1 MSGKPTF
8 WQLYKRTINKLDE
21 RHLGEAL
28 ELLQELANVLGDW
41 KLLDEVA
48 DVNSAYGLLLY
59 YMEQGNND
67 PAREQQ
73 HTNFIATCYN
83 IAEKAAQT
91 ERALVTGTSA
101 RMRSIS
107 EILKDM
113 ENLELKNITS
123 EPCEEDANKHVELYT
138 ELFNASYDSFL
149 WNDEAAAQAQ
159 EVIDSALIAENDK
172 VLMAS
177 GLFINCLQAF
187 DARKIIFFADNYSTA
202 TSSMLRIR
210 MLVAVAFTLYTYRN
224 RLFAYPVI
232 TSKLKDLCNNPRFT
246 TDMQNLQKLI
256 IESLSTHEVDRKMRE
271 EIIPAMLKSH
281 NFNPEKFGI
290 DSLEEI
296 SESNPEWKNFEQ
308 QVGKLAE
315 LEAAG
320 ADIYYSTF
328 STLKRYPFFN
338 NAANWLYPFE
348 ENHPGIPKQ
357 IRKTGLKGIANALLK
372 SDVLCD
378 SDKYSFCMLTTQMT
392 DVQVNM
398 IISQLPEMGGY
409 DTAIAQ
415 TSESTCRNYLR
426 NLFRFFYLYSGKSKP
441 ANPFET
447 DMSLLDCNELAE
459 AFKDKTEINK
469 ISAYA
474 IKKGKYDMAISF
486 LLLSETKG
494 FADSEVYQELGFCY
508 QKKKSYFDA
517 IAAYEKANAL
527 SGDSKWTLQHL
538 AQTNR
543 IVGNYK
549 DALNYYRLLETAK
562 GEDAKI
568 AFRCGECLVHL
579 ESYDDAMHEFFKAE
593 YLNPDMTAATRAIA
607 WCSILTDD
615 IKQARKYYDKLLLKE
630 EQGEDLLNAGHAA
643 WIDGD
648 TKAAVE
654 LYSRAYAELK
664 REEFLKRMLSDKEIL
679 KTHGISNYDITF
691 MSDIVIRKKE

>member
-73 HTNFIATCYN
+73 HTNFIAACYN

-187 DARKIIFFADNYSTA
+187 DSRKIIFFADNYSTA

-392 DVQVNM
+392 DGQVNM

-664 REEFLKRMLSDKEIL
+664 REEFLKRMQSDKEIL

>member
-8 WQLYKRTINKLDE
+8 WQLYKITINKLDE

-172 VLMAS
+172 ALMTS

-187 DARKIIFFADNYSTA
+187 DSRKIIFFADNYSTA

-224 RLFAYPVI
+224 RLFAYPAI

-281 NFNPEKFGI
+281 NFNTEKFGI

-296 SESNPEWKNFEQ
+296 SESNPDWKNFEK

-562 GEDAKI
+562 REDAKI

-664 REEFLKRMLSDKEIL
+664 REEFLKRMQSDKEIL

>member
-73 HTNFIATCYN
+73 HTNFIAACYN

-172 VLMAS
+172 ALMTS

-187 DARKIIFFADNYSTA
+187 DSRKIIFFADNYSTA

-210 MLVAVAFTLYTYRN
+210 MLVAVAFTLYTYRK

-392 DVQVNM
+392 DGQVNM

-579 ESYDDAMHEFFKAE
+579 ESYDDAIHEFFKAE

-664 REEFLKRMLSDKEIL
+664 REEFLKRMQSDKEIL

>member
-101 RMRSIS
+101 RIRSIS

-224 RLFAYPVI
+224 RLFAYPAI

-392 DVQVNM
+392 DGQVNM

-630 EQGEDLLNAGHAA
+630 EQGEDLLNGGHAA

-664 REEFLKRMLSDKEIL
+664 REEFLKRMQSDKEIL

>member
-172 VLMAS
+172 ILMTS

-210 MLVAVAFTLYTYRN
+210 MLVAVAFTLYTYRK

-593 YLNPDMTAATRAIA
+593 YLNPDMTASTRAIA

-664 REEFLKRMLSDKEIL
+664 REEFLKRMQSDKEIL

>member
-73 HTNFIATCYN
+73 HTNFIAACYN

-290 DSLEEI
+290 NSLEEI

-664 REEFLKRMLSDKEIL
+664 REEFLKRMQSDKEIL

>member
-159 EVIDSALIAENDK
+159 EVIDSVLIAENDK
-172 VLMAS
+172 ILMTS

-246 TDMQNLQKLI
+246 IDMQNLQKLI

-392 DVQVNM
+392 DGQVNM

-415 TSESTCRNYLR
+415 TSKSTCRNYLR

-593 YLNPDMTAATRAIA
+593 YLDPDMTAATRAIA

-664 REEFLKRMLSDKEIL
+664 REEFLKRMQSDKEIL

>member
-159 EVIDSALIAENDK
+159 EVIDSVLIAENDK
-172 VLMAS
+172 ILMTS

-246 TDMQNLQKLI
+246 IDMQNLQKLI

-392 DVQVNM
+392 DGQVNM
-398 IISQLPEMGGY
+398 IISQLPEMGRY

-415 TSESTCRNYLR
+415 TSESPCRNYLR

-593 YLNPDMTAATRAIA
+593 YLDPDMTAATRAIA

-664 REEFLKRMLSDKEIL
+664 REEFLKRMQSDKEIL

>member
-73 HTNFIATCYN
+73 HTNFIAACYN

-172 VLMAS
+172 ALMTS

-210 MLVAVAFTLYTYRN
+210 MLVAVAFTLYTYRK

-392 DVQVNM
+392 DGQVNM

-664 REEFLKRMLSDKEIL
+664 REEFLKRMQSDKEIL

>member
-172 VLMAS
+172 ILMAS

-224 RLFAYPVI
+224 RLFAYPAI

-296 SESNPEWKNFEQ
+296 SESNPEWKSFEQ

-392 DVQVNM
+392 DGQVNM

-664 REEFLKRMLSDKEIL
+664 REEFLKRMQSDKEIL

>member
-159 EVIDSALIAENDK
+159 EVIDSVLIAENDK
-172 VLMAS
+172 ILMTS

-210 MLVAVAFTLYTYRN
+210 MLVAVAFTLYTYRK

-549 DALNYYRLLETAK
+549 DALNYYRLLDTAK

-664 REEFLKRMLSDKEIL
+664 REEFLKRMQSDKEIL

>member
-73 HTNFIATCYN
+73 HTNFIAACYN

-210 MLVAVAFTLYTYRN
+210 MLVAVAFTLYTYRK

-664 REEFLKRMLSDKEIL
+664 RDEFLKRMQSDKEIL

>member
-73 HTNFIATCYN
+73 HTNFIAACYN

-172 VLMAS
+172 ILMAS

-210 MLVAVAFTLYTYRN
+210 MLVAVAFTLYTYRK

-664 REEFLKRMLSDKEIL
+664 REEFLKRMQSDKEIL

>member
-101 RMRSIS
+101 RMRSVS

-224 RLFAYPVI
+224 RLFAYPAI

-290 DSLEEI
+290 NSLEEI

-392 DVQVNM
+392 DGQVNM

-664 REEFLKRMLSDKEIL
+664 REEFLKRIQSDKEIL

>member
-73 HTNFIATCYN
+73 HTNFIAACYN

-210 MLVAVAFTLYTYRN
+210 MLVAVAFTLYTYRK

-415 TSESTCRNYLR
+415 TAESTCRNYLR

-664 REEFLKRMLSDKEIL
+664 REEFLKRMQSDKEIL

>member
-172 VLMAS
+172 ILMTS

-562 GEDAKI
+562 REDAKI

-664 REEFLKRMLSDKEIL
+664 REEFLKRMQSDKEIL

>member
-73 HTNFIATCYN
+73 HTNFIAACYN

-172 VLMAS
+172 ILMTS

-210 MLVAVAFTLYTYRN
+210 MLVAVAFTLYTYRK
-224 RLFAYPVI
+224 RLFAYPAI

-392 DVQVNM
+392 DGQVNM

-562 GEDAKI
+562 REDAKI

-664 REEFLKRMLSDKEIL
+664 REEFLKRMQSDKEIL

>member
-210 MLVAVAFTLYTYRN
+210 MLVAVAFTLYTYRK

>member
-28 ELLQELANVLGDW
+28 ELLQELANALGDW

-172 VLMAS
+172 ILMAS

-224 RLFAYPVI
+224 RLFAYPAI

-664 REEFLKRMLSDKEIL
+664 REEFLKRMQSDKEIL

>member
-159 EVIDSALIAENDK
+159 EVIDSVLIAENDK
-172 VLMAS
+172 ILMTS

-392 DVQVNM
+392 DGQVNM

-593 YLNPDMTAATRAIA
+593 YLDPDMTAATRAIA

-664 REEFLKRMLSDKEIL
+664 REEFLKRMQSDKEIL

>member
-73 HTNFIATCYN
+73 HTNFIAACYN

-172 VLMAS
+172 ALMTS

-187 DARKIIFFADNYSTA
+187 DSRKIIFFADNYSTA

-210 MLVAVAFTLYTYRN
+210 MLVAVAFTLYTYRK

-664 REEFLKRMLSDKEIL
+664 REEFLKRMQSDKEIL

>member
-73 HTNFIATCYN
+73 HTNFIAACYN

-172 VLMAS
+172 VLMTS

-224 RLFAYPVI
+224 RLFAYPAI

-290 DSLEEI
+290 NSLEEI

-664 REEFLKRMLSDKEIL
+664 REEFLKRMQSDKEIL

>member
-28 ELLQELANVLGDW
+28 ELLQELANVLSDW

-210 MLVAVAFTLYTYRN
+210 MLVAMAFTLYTYRN
-224 RLFAYPVI
+224 RLFAYPAI

-392 DVQVNM
+392 DGQVNM

-664 REEFLKRMLSDKEIL
+664 REEFLKRMQSDKEIL

>member
-8 WQLYKRTINKLDE
+8 WQLYKKTINKLDE

-210 MLVAVAFTLYTYRN
+210 MLVAVAFTLYTYRK
-224 RLFAYPVI
+224 RLFAYPAI

-664 REEFLKRMLSDKEIL
+664 REEFLKRMQSDKEIL

>member
-224 RLFAYPVI
+224 RLFAYPAI

-494 FADSEVYQELGFCY
+494 FADSEIYQELGFCY

-664 REEFLKRMLSDKEIL
+664 REEFLKRMQSDKEIL

>member
-172 VLMAS
+172 ALMTS

-187 DARKIIFFADNYSTA
+187 DSRKIIFFADNYSTA

-224 RLFAYPVI
+224 RLFAYPAI

-392 DVQVNM
+392 DGQVNM

>member
-210 MLVAVAFTLYTYRN
+210 MLVAVAFTLYTHRK

-664 REEFLKRMLSDKEIL
+664 REEFLKRMQSDKEIL

>member
-172 VLMAS
+172 ALMTS

-664 REEFLKRMLSDKEIL
+664 REEFLKRMQSDKEIL

>member
-172 VLMAS
+172 ILMTS

-210 MLVAVAFTLYTYRN
+210 MLVAVAFTLYTYRK

-593 YLNPDMTAATRAIA
+593 YLDPDMTAATRAIA

-664 REEFLKRMLSDKEIL
+664 REEFLKRMQSDKEIL

>member
-159 EVIDSALIAENDK
+159 EVIDSVLIAENDK
-172 VLMAS
+172 ILMTS

-246 TDMQNLQKLI
+246 IDMQNLQKLI

-392 DVQVNM
+392 DGQVNM

-615 IKQARKYYDKLLLKE
+615 IKQARKYYDKLILKE

-664 REEFLKRMLSDKEIL
+664 REEFLKRMQSDKEIL

>member
-172 VLMAS
+172 ILMAS

-224 RLFAYPVI
+224 RLFAYPAI

-392 DVQVNM
+392 DGQVNM

-654 LYSRAYAELK
+654 LYSRAYAKLK
-664 REEFLKRMLSDKEIL
+664 REEFLKRMQSDKEIL

>member
-224 RLFAYPVI
+224 RLFAYPAI

-648 TKAAVE
+648 TKVAVE

>member
-172 VLMAS
+172 ILMAS

-210 MLVAVAFTLYTYRN
+210 MLVAVAFTLYTYRK
-224 RLFAYPVI
+224 RLFAYPAI

-392 DVQVNM
+392 DRQVNM

-664 REEFLKRMLSDKEIL
+664 REEFLKRMQSDKEIL

>member
-187 DARKIIFFADNYSTA
+187 DARKIIFFADNYSPA

-210 MLVAVAFTLYTYRN
+210 MLVAVAFTLYTYRK

-392 DVQVNM
+392 DGQVNM

-409 DTAIAQ
+409 DTAIAG
-415 TSESTCRNYLR
+415 RNYLR

-664 REEFLKRMLSDKEIL
+664 REEFLKRMQSDKEIL

>member
-159 EVIDSALIAENDK
+159 EVIDSVLIAENDK
-172 VLMAS
+172 ILMTS

-246 TDMQNLQKLI
+246 IDMQNLQKLI

-320 ADIYYSTF
+320 SDIYYSTF

-392 DVQVNM
+392 DGQVNM

-664 REEFLKRMLSDKEIL
+664 REEFLKRMQSDKEIL

>member
-28 ELLQELANVLGDW
+28 ELLQELANALGDW

-91 ERALVTGTSA
+91 ERAFVTGTSA

-210 MLVAVAFTLYTYRN
+210 MLVAVAFTLYTYRK

-474 IKKGKYDMAISF
+474 IKKEKYDMAISF

>member
-73 HTNFIATCYN
+73 HTNFIAACYN

-172 VLMAS
+172 ILMTS

-224 RLFAYPVI
+224 RLFAYPAI

-664 REEFLKRMLSDKEIL
+664 REEFLKRMQSDKEIL

>member
-172 VLMAS
+172 ALMTS

-187 DARKIIFFADNYSTA
+187 DSRKIIFFADNYSTA

-210 MLVAVAFTLYTYRN
+210 MLVAVAFTLYTYRK

-562 GEDAKI
+562 EEDAKI

-664 REEFLKRMLSDKEIL
+664 REEFLKRMQSDKEIL

>member
-123 EPCEEDANKHVELYT
+123 EPCEEDANKQVELYT

-392 DVQVNM
+392 DGQVNM

-664 REEFLKRMLSDKEIL
+664 REEFLKRMQSDKEIL

>member
-664 REEFLKRMLSDKEIL
+664 REEFLKRMQSDKEIL